1 MAAAVSA
8 QNTVHN
14 AYTVPERHSGQQLA
28 RERLLRDPD
37 ELSLL
42 LRGSGNAALFSVGFV
57 GQRLSDTTGAGR
69 EQRRDH
75 EKTATDGGDGK
86 LLHGGAKMQAAN
98 PPRILAIF

>member
-1 MAAAVSA
+1 MAAAVPA

-37 ELSLL
+37 GLSLL
-42 LRGSGNAALFSVGFV
+42 LRGSGNAAPFFV
-57 GQRLSDTTGAGR
+57 GQRLSDAARAGR

-86 LLHGGAKMQAAN
+86 LLHGGAKVQAAN